1 MTAFT
6 TLMSSVPLIIGSG
19 PGAENR
25 MVLGVVI
32 FSGVAVS
39 AFLTIFVIPALYM
52 LMARNTGSPLRLTHE
67 LEALDKQYKENKTHE
82 AQV

>member
-1 MTAFT
+1 M
-6 TLMSSVPLIIGSG
+6 PLIIGSG

-25 MVLGVVI
+25 MVIGVVI

-39 AFLTIFVIPALYM
+39 AFLTIFVIPALYI
-52 LMARNTGSPLRLTHE
+52 LMAKNTGSPLSITHE
-67 LEALDKQYKENKTHE
+67 LEALEKLHKNNKTHE